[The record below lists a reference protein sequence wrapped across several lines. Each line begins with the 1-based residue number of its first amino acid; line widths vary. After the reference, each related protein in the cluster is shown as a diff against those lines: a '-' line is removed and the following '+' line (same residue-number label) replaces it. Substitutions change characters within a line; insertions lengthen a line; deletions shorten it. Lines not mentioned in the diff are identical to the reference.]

1 MDFQIFHPRPSL
13 KALKVKTTSLQFL
26 LSDDL
31 ISAVSL
37 NVMAVKCGACASAQL
52 GRGANRP
59 SSVLKI
65 DR

>member
-1 MDFQIFHPRPSL
+1 MGFQTAQPSL
-13 KALKVKTTSLQFL
+13 KFDEVKTTSLQFR

-37 NVMAVKCGACASAQL
+37 NVVAVKCGACASAQL
-52 GRGANRP
+52 GRGASRP

>member
-1 MDFQIFHPRPSL
+1 MDFQIAQPSL
-13 KALKVKTTSLQFL
+13 KSDEVKTTSLQFR

>member
-1 MDFQIFHPRPSL
+1 MGFQTAQPSL
-13 KALKVKTTSLQFL
+13 KFDEVKTTSSEFR

-52 GRGANRP
+52 GRGASRP